1 MLIVPTSNVKIL
13 KCPLH
18 LDNENQLTFS
28 NLQAQINYFTSLPK
42 IEEFDYTYVRRDNVL
57 RVETNE
63 NLTYE
68 NLLNYNYVMYQN
80 EGFNNKWFFAHITS
94 YTWINPGL
102 TILTLEEDFFQSWQ
116 FDIIYK
122 NSFIER
128 EHVTDDTVG
137 LHTVPENLEK
147 GEFIP
152 NGSGNVG
159 VGTCHA
165 VVVTNYDVVNKATLS
180 ATQNVISGVPSGFLY
195 YVVQDY
201 DIGTSYSFMDWLR
214 WAVVND
220 PDLSPDMIQGIYM
233 IPDLMTGYNQGE
245 NYWSYVINQGFSYAG
260 YHVLSNIRSSIVM
273 QTINISKQ
281 TTLNGY
287 SPKNNKLLTQEYN
300 YLLVDNNGGNANI
313 YSYELFST
321 TNCIFKSE
329 GAITPGCSIKCYPS
343 FYKSLEN
350 NYLESLNLIK
360 LPIGS
365 WSCDM
370 YTNWL
375 TQNSIN
381 IAGLDITKDQLSMIN
396 SAVSL
401 GASLGTGDL
410 SGAISSGVSIANNL
424 MEQKAHNRIPPQT
437 YGNTNSGD
445 VTYAMGQSQFTYYKM
460 TIKQEYARIIDDYF
474 EHYGYR
480 VNTFKTLSV
489 TGRPYFNYVK
499 TTQCELE
506 GDIPTDA
513 LENLKGLF
521 NRGCTFWH
529 DTNNFLN
536 YNVNN
541 H

>member
-1 MLIVPTSNVKIL
+1 MLIIPNSNIKIL
-13 KCPLH
+13 KCPLN

-28 NLQAQINYFTSLPK
+28 NLQAQFNYFNSLPK

-57 RVETNE
+57 RVSTNE

-80 EGFNNKWFFAHITS
+80 EGFNNKWFYAHITS
-94 YTWINPGL
+94 YTWINPEL

-116 FDIIYK
+116 FDIVYE

-128 EHVTDDTVG
+128 EHVTDDTIG
-137 LHTVPENLEK
+137 LHTVPENLET
-147 GEFIP
+147 GDFII
-152 NGSGNVG
+152 NSSSNSG
-159 VGTCHA
+159 VGSCHA
-165 VVVTNYDVVNKATLS
+165 VVVTNYDIINKRITANGI
-180 ATQNVISGVPSGFLY
+180 QNGVPSGFYY
-195 YVVQDY
+195 YVV
-201 DIGTSYSFMDWLR
+201 GNFTSYTFLDWMTD
-214 WAVVND
+214 AVVHDND
-220 PDLSPDMIQGIYM
+220 LNPEMIQGIYM
-233 IPDLMTGYNQGE
+233 VPDTMTGYDESDNTYW
-245 NYWSYVINQGFSYAG
+245 NYAYNTGGLSYAP
-260 YHVLSNIRSSIVM
+260 YHRLDDYKFDAYNMMTVNLSKN
-273 QTINISKQ
+273 

-287 SPKNNKLLTQEYN
+287 VPKNNKLLTGAYN
-300 YLLVDNNGGNANI
+300 YLLVDNNGGTTNI
-313 YSYELFST
+313 YNYEYFSSS
-321 TNCIFKSE
+321 NCVFTSKGTINQ
-329 GAITPGCSIKCYPS
+329 GCSIKLTP
-343 FYKSLEN
+343 N
-350 NYLESLNLIK
+350 NYKGITNNYTESINLCK
-360 LPIGS
+360 LPVGA

-381 IAGLDITKDQLSMIN
+381 IAGIDVSRDELNMVN

-401 GASLGTGDL
+401 GASLGAGDL

-424 MEQKAHNRIPPQT
+424 MEQKAHNRIPPLT
-437 YGNTNSGD
+437 RGNINSSD
-445 VTYAMGQSQFTYYKM
+445 VVYAMGLSEFSFYKM
-460 TIKQEYARIIDDYF
+460 SIKQEYARIIDDYF